1 MHVHICAF
9 DVKCVQPHIKALTL
23 PLIFTYFYRLEGGQL
38 ADLPSFPSLRVEE
51 DIEILELSQ
60 YVEKSHASNTK

>member
-1 MHVHICAF
+1 M
-9 DVKCVQPHIKALTL
+9 IK
-23 PLIFTYFYRLEGGQL
+23 IVSYVEW
-38 ADLPSFPSLRVEE
+38 LRVEE